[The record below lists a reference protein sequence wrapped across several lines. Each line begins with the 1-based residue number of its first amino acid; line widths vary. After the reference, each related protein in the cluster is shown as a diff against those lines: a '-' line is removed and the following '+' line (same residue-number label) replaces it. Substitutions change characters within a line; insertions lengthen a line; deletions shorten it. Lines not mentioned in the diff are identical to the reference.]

1 VIEAASANDIEAL
14 IAVVQYRVVRW
25 WKILGLA
32 GLVGATAVG
41 IAAGSRAVERRRREY
56 READPDELRTRLHER
71 LAEAGAPANDDA
83 KR

>member
-1 VIEAASANDIEAL
+1 M
-14 IAVVQYRVVRW
+14 AVVQYRVVRW

-56 READPDELRTRLHER
+56 RETDPDELRTRLHQR
-71 LAEAGAPANDDA
+71 LAEADADADAPAD
-83 KR
+83 RS